1 MFDNKAM
8 ESFCKPI
15 KKEVYESLCALI
27 QNYKKKKV
35 HNDRRIYWKS
45 PCRSC
50 VLKSEI

>member
-27 QNYKKKKV
+27 QNYKKKEFIMIEGFIGKV
-35 HNDRRIYWKS
+35 RLEVVY
-45 PCRSC
+45 
-50 VLKSEI
+50 